1 VTKPDTW
8 LGRDDVSNRQQEK
21 VEDDLFM
28 LYNVPSPP
36 ERLRESPV
44 TGNNLLDIK
53 ENLVP
58 RPSRRKSPR
67 VPGLQNPSDNSCDS
81 DQESVVVMGKRKHKN
96 VDSKRKSKRQSV
108 EASEDIIEVGDSDV
122 EDSDEII
129 TSRRTTRSSSTM
141 SDQFKLCVY
150 PENNKADS
158 VTVCVSD
165 YRSLEHDTFLN
176 DIIIDFYLTY
186 LFNEKLSNED
196 QSTVYVFST
205 MFYKSLT
212 TGLKKPLD
220 AESELTPAERR
231 HAKVKGWTKSVDL
244 FKKDI
249 LIFPICE
256 HNHWYL
262 VIAIKPGMV
271 QFPEESEERTTH
283 GEPLFL
289 VLDSLGGN
297 KTAAVTNIRKYLN
310 VEWSQKVN
318 AFDDVD
324 FSSEQMKTIRPK
336 KPEQENFSDCGI
348 FLLHYVEKIF
358 ESLPQFFWRNS
369 LERATGVNWFTAEEI
384 SGKRGNIAKLI
395 RSLAWPNLEK
405 SNLLLPVLNFV
416 STTPLT
422 RSKRRQHIPDIGDY
436 ITDDEDF
443 HPASDNLK
451 ESGIAA
457 TGFYG
462 ERSGLRSSKRLED
475 DERQKLRDR
484 ERRRLRRE
492 KEERK
497 VGSFLQHCSIL

>member
-1 VTKPDTW
+1 
-8 LGRDDVSNRQQEK
+8 
-21 VEDDLFM
+21 M
-28 LYNVPSPP
+28 
-36 ERLRESPV
+36 
-44 TGNNLLDIK
+44 
-53 ENLVP
+53 
-58 RPSRRKSPR
+58 
-67 VPGLQNPSDNSCDS
+67 
-81 DQESVVVMGKRKHKN
+81 
-96 VDSKRKSKRQSV
+96 
-108 EASEDIIEVGDSDV
+108 
-122 EDSDEII
+122 
-129 TSRRTTRSSSTM
+129 
-141 SDQFKLCVY
+141 
-150 PENNKADS
+150 
-158 VTVCVSD
+158 
-165 YRSLEHDTFLN
+165 
-176 DIIIDFYLTY
+176 
-186 LFNEKLSNED
+186 
-196 QSTVYVFST
+196 
-205 MFYKSLT
+205 
-212 TGLKKPLD
+212 
-220 AESELTPAERR
+220 
-231 HAKVKGWTKSVDL
+231 
-244 FKKDI
+244 
-249 LIFPICE
+249 
-256 HNHWYL
+256 
-262 VIAIKPGMV
+262 
-271 QFPEESEERTTH
+271 
-283 GEPLFL
+283 FL
-289 VLDSLGGN
+289 VLDSLGDN

-310 VEWSQKVN
+310 VEWAQKVN